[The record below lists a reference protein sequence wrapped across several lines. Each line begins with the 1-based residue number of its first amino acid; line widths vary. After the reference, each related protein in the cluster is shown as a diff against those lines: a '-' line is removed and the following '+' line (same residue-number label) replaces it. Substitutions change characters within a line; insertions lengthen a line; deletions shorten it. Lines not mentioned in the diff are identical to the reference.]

1 MIYNQ
6 GFEVIILGRKFFAFS
21 LYKKNGTTIESLCD
35 ATFPGWVHD
44 VDQRNWGCYIGEKS
58 RAQSRKTMEEPRKI
72 QNEDK
77 PFRISESFIAGLI

>member
-21 LYKKNGTTIESLCD
+21 LYKKNGTTVESLCD

-58 RAQSRKTMEEPRKI
+58 GAQSRKTMEARKI

-77 PFRISESFIAGLI
+77 PFRMSESFIAGLI